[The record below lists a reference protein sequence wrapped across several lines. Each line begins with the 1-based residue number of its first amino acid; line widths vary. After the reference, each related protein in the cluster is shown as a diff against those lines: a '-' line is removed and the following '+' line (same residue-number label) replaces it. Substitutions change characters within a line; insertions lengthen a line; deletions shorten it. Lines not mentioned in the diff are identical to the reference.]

1 MLDAVNA
8 FIAEYGALLAE
19 GTWSTIVMVLVPT
32 AISYAIG
39 LVLGVVLYLTAPGSL
54 RRRRAQRRA
63 RVDRQHSAV
72 VPVHRAHGLYHPLY
86 APHHGD
92 GLGHSGDHPAARALA
107 SPFIARMVEQSLA
120 EVPRESV
127 EAVEACGASVPRI
140 VFSALLPEALPSI
153 VRGVAV
159 VLISVLGYTAMAGA
173 IGAGG
178 LGDIAVRYG
187 YYRRVE
193 EVMWVAV
200 IILIVIVQV
209 IQSVCDLAAR
219 KVDHRSASVVKAA
232 SKRAANRER
241 AAIKR

>member
-1 MLDAVNA
+1 MPSPPSS
-8 FIAEYGALLAE
+8 AEYGALLAE
-19 GTWSTIVMVLVPT
+19 GTCSTIVMMLVPT
-32 AISYAIG
+32 AISYVIG

-54 RRRRAQRRA
+54 R
-63 RVDRQHSAV
+63 
-72 VPVHRAHGLYHPLY
+72 PL
-86 APHHGD
+86 
-92 GLGHSGDHPAARALA
+92 RALNAVLGWIVNIMRSFPFIVLMVFIIPFTRLVMGTGSGILGTIPPLVLSA

-178 LGDIAVRYG
+178 LGDIAIRYG
-187 YYRRVE
+187 YYRYQSD
-193 EVMWVAV
+193 VMIAAV
-200 IILIVIVQV
+200 IILIALVQL
-209 IQSVCDLAAR
+209 IQSACDLIAR
-219 KVDHRSASVVKAA
+219 RVDHRFT
-232 SKRAANRER
+232 R
-241 AAIKR
+241 